1 MGLSADA
8 ELKRWGWYPA
18 GGGEVVCKVKR
29 GRDPASRRAARSQP
43 VEALER
49 GPLIRITGRAVAAN
63 LPSHIAQ
70 RMSDRARAG
79 LRGLGVPVSIDP
91 LRIRAVCPGTGIF
104 LLAEY
109 EPLAATFSALGR
121 QGKPSEAVADEA
133 VAALCEHHASKAAV
147 ELHLAD
153 QLLLPL
159 AVAAGPSAF
168 TTARPT
174 AHLATNAWTIEQFG
188 LAKVRSSLARS
199 AGWRCFRLRR
209 T

>member
-109 EPLAATFSALGR
+109 TSP
-121 QGKPSEAVADEA
+121 
-133 VAALCEHHASKAAV
+133 
-147 ELHLAD
+147 
-153 QLLLPL
+153 
-159 AVAAGPSAF
+159 
-168 TTARPT
+168 
-174 AHLATNAWTIEQFG
+174 
-188 LAKVRSSLARS
+188 
-199 AGWRCFRLRR
+199 
-209 T
+209 